1 MSSGE
6 FFNYP
11 GTETNAEQYHYSQAV
26 KLGNFV
32 KTSGQGGWDA
42 QGHIISDLPKQI
54 AVAFENVLKALQAV
68 DSRMTYDNI
77 FAIRSYHL
85 DMDSSFDVMTAQFKK
100 LFPNHRPVWTC
111 IQIGKLGLE
120 GMRVE
125 IEVEAT
131 IPA

>member
-26 KLGNFV
+26 KLGNV
-32 KTSGQGGWDA
+32 IKTSGQGGWDA
-42 QGHIISDLPKQI
+42 QGNVISDLLKQI

-68 DSRMTYDNI
+68 DSRITYENI